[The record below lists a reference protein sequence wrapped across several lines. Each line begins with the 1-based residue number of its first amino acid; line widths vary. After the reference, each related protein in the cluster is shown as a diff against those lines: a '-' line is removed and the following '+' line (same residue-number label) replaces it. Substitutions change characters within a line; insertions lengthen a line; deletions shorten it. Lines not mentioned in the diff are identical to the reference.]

1 MDAIGLVLKQIF
13 QLKETEK
20 LVTKWSPGGQ
30 QIVNKQS
37 PSIIRKRR
45 RRMVL
50 FSSKIN
56 KIIQAKRFSIDLDA
70 GLQQVSYQVL
80 QNMSDITCPDS
91 FNIRQNREYGVRS
104 KQH

>member
-30 QIVNKQS
+30 QIVNKES
-37 PSIIRKRR
+37 PSIIPKRR
-45 RRMVL
+45 RGRMVL

-70 GLQQVSYQVL
+70 GLQ
-80 QNMSDITCPDS
+80 
-91 FNIRQNREYGVRS
+91 
-104 KQH
+104 